1 MRNGKRARR
10 RETQSATKE
19 EGRRW
24 KLNARGTGARG
35 HAVVEWLW
43 SPAHAIR
50 GSWTMIYETRRDAP
64 LCAKVQTCQ
73 SQSWCRWDIG
83 SLSSSQLPS
92 RCIDATS
99 PCSREHLSEVCML
112 SSPSLLLLLTSSPFL
127 VAWSVPYTPRF
138 FSAPRHRNRISVTRR
153 PWVVGMPLCP
163 KVPFLPLPLLFP
175 SGFPPRFKSPR

>member
-1 MRNGKRARR
+1 MRNRKRARR

-64 LCAKVQTCQ
+64 LCAKVQTC
-73 SQSWCRWDIG
+73 
-83 SLSSSQLPS
+83 
-92 RCIDATS
+92 
-99 PCSREHLSEVCML
+99 
-112 SSPSLLLLLTSSPFL
+112 
-127 VAWSVPYTPRF
+127 
-138 FSAPRHRNRISVTRR
+138 
-153 PWVVGMPLCP
+153 
-163 KVPFLPLPLLFP
+163 
-175 SGFPPRFKSPR
+175 